1 MDITRVSAAILAG
14 GKSSR
19 MGRDKAALPFGGETL
34 LTYQARKLRAL
45 GVGELLLSG
54 ASEAVPGAHVVP
66 DLLPGRGPLGGL
78 HACLSAAS
86 GEAVLVLSVD
96 VPLVPASALAALIAA
111 HAGGVTLL
119 EHGGVTEPLIG
130 VYDASLAPEAGRL
143 LLEGVG
149 AVRLLAERADFR
161 TVAYDGDPALL
172 LNCNTPADY
181 QKALEQLHIES

>member
-19 MGRDKAALPFGGETL
+19 MGRNKAALPFGGETL
-34 LTYQARKLRAL
+34 LAHQARKLRAL
-45 GVGELLLSG
+45 GVKELLLSG
-54 ASEAVPGAHVVP
+54 AAEAVPGARLVP

-96 VPLVPASALAALIAA
+96 VPLVPASALAALIEA